1 MKNSNLGT
9 IIEGFQSVIDNM
21 PDYTTYEYPANN
33 PDFNF
38 KEVTKSVFDGMY
50 RLIRALLQTEHFLRL
65 NGKEGDYVLIYDTAE
80 ELDDF
85 LNKATNKGN
94 TVVEKLDYKGFL
106 NLTSGNE
113 IILCDY
119 LCIDKL
125 PVVIFPLRTESI
137 PKNVEEPC
145 L

>member
-9 IIEGFQSVIDNM
+9 IIQGFQAVIENM
-21 PDYTTYEYPANN
+21 PDYTTYEYPADN
-33 PDFNF
+33 PNFDF
-38 KEVTKSVFDGMY
+38 KQVTKTVFDGMY

-85 LNKATNKGN
+85 LNRATNKRD

-106 NLTSGNE
+106 NLTFGNE
-113 IILCDY
+113 IVLCDY
-119 LCIDKL
+119 ICIDEL
-125 PVVIFPLRTESI
+125 PVVIFPLRVRKISS
-137 PKNVEEPC
+137 EEETIE
-145 L
+145 